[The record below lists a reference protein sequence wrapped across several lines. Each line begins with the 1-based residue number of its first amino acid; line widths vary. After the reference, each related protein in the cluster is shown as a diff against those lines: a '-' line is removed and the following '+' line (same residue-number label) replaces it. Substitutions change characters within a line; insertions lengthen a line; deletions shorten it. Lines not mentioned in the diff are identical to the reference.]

1 MNKHRKTV
9 IDTENKQAVAS
20 GEELGGGLKQVREIK
35 MYKILAA
42 K

>member
-20 GEELGGGLKQVREIK
+20 GEELGGGLK
-35 MYKILAA
+35 
-42 K
+42 